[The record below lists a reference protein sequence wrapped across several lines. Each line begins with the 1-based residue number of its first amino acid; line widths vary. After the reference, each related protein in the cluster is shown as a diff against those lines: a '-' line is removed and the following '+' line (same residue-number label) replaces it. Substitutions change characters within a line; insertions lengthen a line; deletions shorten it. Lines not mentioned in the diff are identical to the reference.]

1 MFKTVS
7 VSFRTRHELLEGLD
21 RICEE
26 FKCSRSSL
34 IETILRE
41 FLSGKDGST
50 VRNGSWG
57 VVTAAEQQPEAIESE
72 NGVVYLYLGGV
83 RLGLP
88 KNLCFQVLFDEKN
101 SAFHL
106 DIMPGQVTT
115 ANFRLSRPESS
126 VRGAHSTITPV
137 RTKEKCGMNQ
147 DAPQKDAIDKDA
159 ADEP

>member
-41 FLSGKDGST
+41 FLSGKDGSA
-50 VRNGSWG
+50 VRNGNLG
-57 VVTAAEQQPEAIESE
+57 VVTAAEQQPQEVESGD
-72 NGVVYLYLGGV
+72 GVVYLLLGGV
-83 RLGLP
+83 RIGLP
-88 KNLCFQVLFDEKN
+88 KNLRFQILFDEKV
-101 SAFHL
+101 SAFQL
-106 DIMPGQVTT
+106 DLVPGQVTS

-126 VRGAHSTITPV
+126 VRPAHPAGTGIRMTG
-137 RTKEKCGMNQ
+137 KGGMEKHVTE
-147 DAPQKDAIDKDA
+147 KDA
-159 ADEP
+159 ADES